1 MFKGFIFETFNYL
14 CVKHFNIR
22 DMKKILLLILAITA
36 IVVGCDKKEHPLKLR
51 HDATI
56 LIKPGTQTRAH
67 ISGKT
72 ALEIVQETAN
82 MRVSTH
88 RYGNHVYEEVLTG
101 SYGFAERQRDFDTP
115 ALKMLPDDI
124 ISQYGELV
132 LEFIDSFDIFLTDNN
147 NDTIGYI
154 PNQVMIDAKTAILDA
169 YDREDYDEVY
179 RQFENAY
186 KFYPMPEK

>member
-1 MFKGFIFETFNYL
+1 
-14 CVKHFNIR
+14 
-22 DMKKILLLILAITA
+22 MKKILLLILAITA

-56 LIKPGTQTRAH
+56 LIKSGTQTRAH

-82 MRVSTH
+82 MRISTY
-88 RYGNHVYEEVLTG
+88 RLDNQVYEEVITG
-101 SYGFAERQRDFDTP
+101 AYGFAERQRDYDIP
-115 ALKMLPDDI
+115 ALKMLSDDI
-124 ISQYGELV
+124 VNANGELV
-132 LEFIDSFDIFLTDNN
+132 LQFLESFDIFLTGDN

-154 PNQVMIDAKTAILDA
+154 PNQIIIDAKIAILDA
-169 YDREDYDEVY
+169 YEREDFEAVYDL
-179 RQFENAY
+179 FENAY